1 MHRTKM
7 LLTTETSY
15 RLLLVEDDD
24 VDAMSVQRACQQSK
38 ILCSLERASNGREA
52 LERLRSEQASTPS
65 DVQRLILLDLDMP
78 EMGGLE
84 FLRALRS
91 DPHLQSIP
99 VIVLTASESDQDR
112 LEAGTLKIAAYLRKP
127 LSRDSLL
134 KALSQFTR
142 CSRSVG

>member
-1 MHRTKM
+1 M
-7 LLTTETSY
+7 LLTTETRY

-52 LERLRSEQASTPS
+52 LERLRSAQAGTPS
-65 DVQRLILLDLDMP
+65 GIQRLILLDLDMP

-84 FLRALRS
+84 FLRTLRA
-91 DPHLQSIP
+91 DPQLQSLP

-127 LSRDSLL
+127 VSQDSLL
-134 KALSQFTR
+134 KALGQFTR